1 MISVTNR
8 YTIII
13 CPFTKKVNHF
23 LLKAVGIDG
32 KCQSMSIIKMSILR
46 FYRKYSK
53 YTKCRKIIVDKFQ
66 LTRYNRSKARGTN
79 VLFLWIPLETKFPI
93 FTPEIMGKI
102 FGLYSVEGKII
113 SKIRQKGCYIMGRQ
127 INHEGINNSMM
138 GTETVEPVT
147 QYDILEGQCGAA
159 IDGRPLPEEGE
170 HLTNEELQ
178 FIAIT
183 KDNTIR
189 LNLLERLQELG
200 ELAAFLEAEN
210 ETI

>member
-1 MISVTNR
+1 MKITERTHVL
-8 YTIII
+8 I
-13 CPFTKKVNHF
+13 CKEITKTYLVRI
-23 LLKAVGIDG
+23 G
-32 KCQSMSIIKMSILR
+32 
-46 FYRKYSK
+46 
-53 YTKCRKIIVDKFQ
+53 
-66 LTRYNRSKARGTN
+66 
-79 VLFLWIPLETKFPI
+79 EI
-93 FTPEIMGKI
+93 FC
-102 FGLYSVEGKII
+102 LYSVGGGKNLQN
-113 SKIRQKGCYIMGRQ
+113 STERMLHMGRQ